1 MIIGMDDISS
11 NWFFNKLD
19 FIKLMSV
26 SIHSY
31 VFMQDIY
38 QCNWFSGS
46 CFPLKMLNRI
56 WKYMYTAICRARFKI
71 PLIFQLGDSLVFIS
85 SMLNLNARHF
95 AGIRD
100 VPPKHPRSMTALQ
113 LAELLCRHQ
122 RNAAFL
128 TIILHVKI
136 NMHLLKIFIY
146 ILISWTQYLHVWIVS
161 IHLLQLSLFSH
172 LSQLSHEEDALT
184 SQSHTAIWLN
194 KESVKI
200 FYQQRCYSIACT

>member
-71 PLIFQLGDSLVFIS
+71 PLIFQLGDSRFHQQHAKS
-85 SMLNLNARHF
+85 KRPS
-95 AGIRD
+95 
-100 VPPKHPRSMTALQ
+100 
-113 LAELLCRHQ
+113 LCWHQ
-122 RNAAFL
+122 RRATETPTKYDGITAGR
-128 TIILHVKI
+128 V
-136 NMHLLKIFIY
+136 
-146 ILISWTQYLHVWIVS
+146 
-161 IHLLQLSLFSH
+161 
-172 LSQLSHEEDALT
+172 ALPA
-184 SQSHTAIWLN
+184 SKKCSVLN
-194 KESVKI
+194 NY
-200 FYQQRCYSIACT
+200 FAC